1 MIWCHDFCCYIGFGK
16 DHVHLPSFWKI
27 LSFSLFDFCQHQVL
41 NPQEV
46 LKPITSLRDFGLF
59 PQVHWSLGGWIFH
72 ALTSKD
78 YLWGKEGGNEC
89 VFQILLPKQST
100 LHFPQYAWSGF
111 SFWWLRTLT
120 GYIPIQNK
128 KFKVKKKKEHWPT
141 HQINLGGS
149 GLPSQVAQQQRTYLP
164 MQETQGDTGSV
175 PGLSRCPGE
184 GNGNWRSLLG
194 LEKRTTVLKAPCW
207 II

>member
-46 LKPITSLRDFGLF
+46 LKPITSLRDFRLF

-128 KFKVKKKKEHWPT
+128 KFKVKKKKGTLTNTSNKFGRLRATFP
-141 HQINLGGS
+141 GGS
-149 GLPSQVAQQQRTYLP
+149 AAKNLLTNA
-164 MQETQGDTGSV
+164 GDTRRHGFSPWV
-175 PGLSRCPGE
+175 E
-184 GNGNWRSLLG
+184 
-194 LEKRTTVLKAPCW
+194 
-207 II
+207 